1 MSYAISYVP
10 SAAKAIR
17 KLDKSVAR
25 RLLEAIDG
33 LATDPR
39 PPGFIQL
46 AGGRGEFRIRVGD
59 YHDGGEFVGVSLPR
73 SNQRTEPM
81 AGQAKKGRV
90 YKSPL
95 AVLTG
100 EVS

>member
-33 LATDPR
+33 LAADPR

-59 YHDGGEFVGVSLPR
+59 YRVVYDVQDGELIILVLRVGHR
-73 SNQRTEPM
+73 RE
-81 AGQAKKGRV
+81 V
-90 YKSPL
+90 YR
-95 AVLTG
+95 
-100 EVS
+100 

>member
-59 YHDGGEFVGVSLPR
+59 CRVVYDVQDGELIILVLRVGHR
-73 SNQRTEPM
+73 RE
-81 AGQAKKGRV
+81 V
-90 YKSPL
+90 YR
-95 AVLTG
+95 
-100 EVS
+100 